1 MKEGS
6 GNRDKVLQSAAAT
19 NTSAKI
25 STDSIT
31 RAHRARS
38 YNALEGKKHMI
49 NMRSVLWQECTCPA
63 DIPCKRGQ
71 KMT

>member
-6 GNRDKVLQSAAAT
+6 GNRDKVLPSAAAT

-25 STDSIT
+25 VADSIN
-31 RAHRARS
+31 RARS
-38 YNALEGKKHMI
+38 YDALEGKTHMI

-63 DIPCKRGQ
+63 DIPCKKGQ
-71 KMT
+71 QVT